1 MLRLTNESKHQEP
14 PKPKLSRYSRSITQT
29 SKTKSPITLVATPR
43 KAAALPC
50 ILIGVARGKGEGEEI
65 EGDRGPSQSIH
76 RTVDRFARVTLSQAR
91 RERRIGERSERRK

>member
-1 MLRLTNESKHQEP
+1 MLTLTNENKYQEP
-14 PKPKLSRYSRSITQT
+14 PKPKLNRYSKSITQT

-43 KAAALPC
+43 KAALPC